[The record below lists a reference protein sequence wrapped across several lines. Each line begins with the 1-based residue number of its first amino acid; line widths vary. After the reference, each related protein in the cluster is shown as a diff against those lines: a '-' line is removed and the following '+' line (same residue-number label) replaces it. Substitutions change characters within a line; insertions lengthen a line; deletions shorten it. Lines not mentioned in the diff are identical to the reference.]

1 MVERDKQYSACQLI
15 INIQEAE
22 PDRSGH
28 LPTARG
34 LQSPDC
40 VLITDQL
47 RVLGP
52 DYMIIFTHNSPAPP
66 AELLLTHP
74 LLSLLSSWRLLIHIT
89 HHFMDLP
96 PVRFTTLRDL
106 VDLLPAWRVLS
117 AYVLPAIRLDLY
129 AQRLDHVPVQT
140 VTHLYVYK
148 PLQYTTDRQISPGLN
163 PSLLFSTSLSPTT

>member
-15 INIQEAE
+15 INVHETE

-28 LPTARG
+28 LPAARG

-40 VLITDQL
+40 VLIAAHL

-52 DYMIIFTHNSPAPP
+52 DSTIIFAHNSPAPP

-74 LLSLLSSWRLLIHIT
+74 LLSLLSPWRLLISIT
-89 HHFMDLP
+89 HRFMDLL

-106 VDLLPAWRVLS
+106 VDLLPAWRVHS
-117 AYVLPAIRLDLY
+117 AYVLPA
-129 AQRLDHVPVQT
+129 A
-140 VTHLYVYK
+140 
-148 PLQYTTDRQISPGLN
+148 
-163 PSLLFSTSLSPTT
+163 

>member
-15 INIQEAE
+15 INVHETE

-28 LPTARG
+28 LPAARG

-40 VLITDQL
+40 ALIADQL

-52 DYMIIFTHNSPAPP
+52 DSKDYFRTISAHNSPAPP

-74 LLSLLSSWRLLIHIT
+74 LLSLLSSWRLLISIT
-89 HHFMDLP
+89 HRLMDLL
-96 PVRFTTLRDL
+96 PVRFTTSRDL

-117 AYVLPAIRLDLY
+117 AYVLPA
-129 AQRLDHVPVQT
+129 A
-140 VTHLYVYK
+140 
-148 PLQYTTDRQISPGLN
+148 
-163 PSLLFSTSLSPTT
+163 